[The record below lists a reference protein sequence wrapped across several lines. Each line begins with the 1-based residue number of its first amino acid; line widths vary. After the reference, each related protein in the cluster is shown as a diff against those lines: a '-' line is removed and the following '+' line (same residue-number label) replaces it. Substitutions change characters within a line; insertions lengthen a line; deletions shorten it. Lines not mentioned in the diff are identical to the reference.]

1 MARDPNS
8 KPSFYAA
15 RKWGM
20 ALHVVFL
27 CLVVLSVV
35 VMVNY
40 LSRDFYLRSHW
51 SSRTKWVLSPRTVQ
65 FVAALTNRVHVTVY
79 FRKEDQIYSTI
90 DELLKEYVGINHRIE
105 IEKVDYLRDPAAAQ
119 KIKTTYKL
127 GSAGEKDLVIFDSG
141 GNVFPVDGNML
152 SDKDIEVLQGDKA
165 PSYRKKIVG
174 FRGETMFTGALM
186 RVTDPRRRK
195 AYMLQGHGEHRIDG
209 TQEHFGYLKFA
220 SAVGR
225 NCVQVEPLSLL
236 GTNPVPS
243 DCDLLIIAGP
253 TVAMAE
259 SELEKIDHYL
269 DKGGRL
275 LALFNADS
283 AQKEIGLEKI
293 LAKWDVSIGKF
304 VVCDPDHSL
313 SHGSDIVPSI
323 YTRHSMINPLVGMNL
338 GLIQPRPLRAV
349 EDKRADAPKV
359 EEVALT
365 SDNAFVEG
373 DPSHKP
379 HRFGLIVTVEKGA
392 IEGVTGG
399 TTRIVVVGD
408 SNFLSDAAIDAGVN
422 ADFVDCAVNWLLD
435 RPELLKGVGAKNVT
449 TYVLKMTNSEMQVA
463 QVVLLGAMPGSVLA
477 LGLLVWF
484 SRRK

>member
-1 MARDPNS
+1 MASDPNS
-8 KPSFYAA
+8 KPSFYAG
-15 RKWGM
+15 RKWAM
-20 ALHVVFL
+20 ALHVAFL
-27 CLVVLSVV
+27 CVVVLSVV
-35 VMVNY
+35 VMANY

-51 SSRTKWVLSPRTVQ
+51 SSRTHWVLSPRTVQ
-65 FVAALTNRVHVTVY
+65 FVAALTNRVHVTIY
-79 FRKEDQIYSTI
+79 FRKDDPIYSTV
-90 DELLKEYVGINHRIE
+90 DELLKEYNGINHRIE
-105 IEKVDYLRDPAAAQ
+105 IEKVDYLRDPATAQ
-119 KIKTTYKL
+119 KIKNTYKL
-127 GSAGEKDLVIFDSG
+127 GSAAEKDLVIFDSG
-141 GNVFPVDGNML
+141 GNVFPVDGKTL
-152 SDKDIEVLQGDKA
+152 SDVDIEVLQGDKA
-165 PSYRKKIVG
+165 PTYRRKIVG

-195 AYMLQGHGEHRIDG
+195 AYVLQGHGEHRIDG

-225 NCVQVEPLSLL
+225 NCIQVEPLSLL

-253 TVAMAE
+253 TVTMADP
-259 SELEKIDHYL
+259 ELDKIDRYL

-283 AQKEIGLEKI
+283 MQKEIGLEKI
-293 LAKWDVSIGKF
+293 LAKWDVRIAKF
-304 VVCDPDHSL
+304 VARDPAHSQ
-313 SHGSDIVPSI
+313 SGSDVVVGSFSK
-323 YTRHSMINPLVGMNL
+323 HVMVNPLVGFPL
-338 GLIQPRPLRAV
+338 DLIQPRPVDAM

-359 EEVALT
+359 ERVAFT
-365 SDNAFVEG
+365 SDNAFAEG
-373 DPSHKP
+373 DPSKKAY
-379 HRFGLIVTVEKGA
+379 RFPLIVTVDKGT

-408 SNFLSDAAIDAGVN
+408 SYFLSDVTIDAGVN
-422 ADFVDCAVNWLLD
+422 ADFVDCAVNWLVD
-435 RPELLKGVGAKNVT
+435 RPEMLKELGPRRVD
-449 TYVLKMTNSEMQVA
+449 TYVLKMTNSQMQLA